1 VIGVVAKRYA
11 RALVELSEEKKIT
24 EKVRADLAAFADAA
38 GTQQDI
44 QKLFSSPAF
53 TPEDKKAVIREISS
67 RLQLHPISQRFIEH
81 LADVGRIRHLQ
92 DVHQAFEDL
101 LAERENRAKA
111 RLATASPVND
121 GTIAEIKKGLE
132 AITGK
137 QVDIDAQ
144 IDPALIGGAKA
155 QIGSVIYDGSIRNQL
170 NKMREHLVK

>member
-1 VIGVVAKRYA
+1 MIRVVAKRYA

-24 EKVRADLAAFADAA
+24 EKVRADLSAFADA

-53 TPEDKKAVIREISS
+53 TPEDKKTVIRELSS
-67 RLQLHPISQRFIEH
+67 LLQLHPVSQRFIEH
-81 LADVGRIRHLQ
+81 LADVGRIRHLR
-92 DVHQAFEDL
+92 DVYEAFEGL
-101 LAERENRAKA
+101 LAERENRAMA
-111 RLATASPVND
+111 LLTTAAPVNN
-121 GTIAEIKKGLE
+121 GTLAEIKKGLE

-137 QVDIDAQ
+137 QVDIEAQ
-144 IDPALIGGAKA
+144 IDPSLIGGVKA